1 MRAIGAIVT
10 LLLALAGAV
19 ALVGGVG
26 LVATAHGKRAA
37 IEDNLRRALGAFDDA
52 QQGLLQAEGG
62 LASGLQALPVVNDT
76 LLQAAQ
82 ITRQTVTV
90 LEATEK
96 AGRSLVRGLD
106 TFASEFQPVLPNA
119 KLKAAARGVRAGASD
134 AREAL
139 DEVSRLAKTVGP
151 LVEQLDRARQVVRGV
166 ESQLRPGAEVLPRL
180 RDRLDRTADRV
191 PPDALADWVLLAVD
205 ALGACLALLGL
216 SLLALAST
224 RARLGALAARLPP
237 A

>member
-1 MRAIGAIVT
+1 MRALGALVT

-37 IEDNLRRALGAFDDA
+37 IEDNLRRALGAVDDA

-76 LLQAAQ
+76 LAQAVQ

-119 KLKAAARGVRAGASD
+119 KLKAAARGIRAGAGD

-139 DEVSRLAKTVGP
+139 DEVAQLAKTVAP

-166 ESQLRPGAEVLPRL
+166 EGQLRPGAEVLPRL
-180 RDRLDRTADRV
+180 RDSLDRAADRV
-191 PPDALADWVLLAVD
+191 PPAQLATWAMYGID

-216 SLLALAST
+216 TLLALAST
-224 RARLGALAARLPP
+224 RARLGALAARVP
-237 A
+237 AA

>member
-1 MRAIGAIVT
+1 MKAIGAIVT

-26 LVATAHGKRAA
+26 LVAAAHGKRAA

-52 QQGLLQAEGG
+52 HQGLLQAEGG
-62 LASGLQALPVVNDT
+62 LASGLQALPVVTDT
-76 LLQAAQ
+76 LTQAAQ

-106 TFASEFQPVLPNA
+106 TFAGEFQPVLPNA
-119 KLKAAARGVRAGASD
+119 RLKAAAGGIRAGARE

-139 DEVSRLAKTVGP
+139 DEVAQLAKTVAP

-180 RDRLDRTADRV
+180 RDRLDRAADRV
-191 PPDALADWVLLAVD
+191 PPAELAGWVLYAID

-216 SLLALAST
+216 SLLALASA
-224 RARLGALAARLPP
+224 RARLSALAARLP
-237 A
+237 AT